1 MLLRS
6 LDQIKNI
13 KFDLLICDEGH
24 RLKNSAIKTTTALIS
39 LACEKRIIL
48 TGQYLLL
55 GGGDGIAAYGTYTT
69 CNMMLSI
76 QRIHVLNGV
85 HANKPI
91 LIKPW

>member
-6 LDQIKNI
+6 LDQIKGI

-55 GGGDGIAAYGTYTT
+55 SGGNGIAAY
-69 CNMMLSI
+69 
-76 QRIHVLNGV
+76 
-85 HANKPI
+85 
-91 LIKPW
+91 